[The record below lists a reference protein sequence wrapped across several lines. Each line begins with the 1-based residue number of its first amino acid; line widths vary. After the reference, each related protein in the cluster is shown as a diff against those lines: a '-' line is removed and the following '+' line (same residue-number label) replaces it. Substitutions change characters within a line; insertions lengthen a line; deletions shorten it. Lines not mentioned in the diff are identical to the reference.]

1 MSKVRRYETTVIVN
15 PALSQEERQS
25 LLDKLTNLISDAQG
39 LLVKF
44 DEWGEKR
51 LAYEIKKETRG
62 YYVLTEFC
70 GGGSLVKELE
80 RNLRLDDRALK
91 YMTICI
97 DQEVDPERVKA
108 EIEAAAKEEE
118 ESKPEPVQ
126 EVAAVEAQEETPP
139 EEAPPEETPPEETS
153 EPTTAKTEGQ
163 ENQAQ
168 SSEKEEPANGSV

>member
-25 LLDKLTNLISDAQG
+25 VLDKLTNLISDAQG

-91 YMTICI
+91 YMTVCI
-97 DQEVDPERVKA
+97 DKEVDPERVKA

-126 EVAAVEAQEETPP
+126 EVAAGEAQEEAPA
-139 EEAPPEETPPEETS
+139 EETQPGETPPEETS
-153 EPTTAKTEGQ
+153 EPTTGETEGQ
-163 ENQAQ
+163 ENQEQAN
-168 SSEKEEPANGSV
+168 EEEEPANGSV

>member
-1 MSKVRRYETTVIVN
+1 MRRYETTVIVN

-25 LLDKLTNLISDAQG
+25 VLDKLTNLISDAQG

-51 LAYEIKKETRG
+51 LAYELKKETRG
-62 YYVLTEFC
+62 YYVLMEFC
-70 GGGSLVKELE
+70 GDGSLVKELE

-97 DQEVDPERVKA
+97 DKEVDPERVKA

-139 EEAPPEETPPEETS
+139 EETS
-153 EPTTAKTEGQ
+153 EPTTGKTEVQKSQ
-163 ENQAQ
+163 EQAN
-168 SSEKEEPANGSV
+168 EKEEAVNGSV

>member
-1 MSKVRRYETTVIVN
+1 MRRYETTVIVN

-25 LLDKLTNLISDAQG
+25 VLDKLTNLISDAQG

-51 LAYEIKKETRG
+51 LAYELKKETRG
-62 YYVLTEFC
+62 YYVLMEFC
-70 GGGSLVKELE
+70 GDGSLVKELE

-91 YMTICI
+91 YMTVCI
-97 DQEVDPERVKA
+97 DKEVDPERVKA

-126 EVAAVEAQEETPP
+126 EVAAVEAQEE
-139 EEAPPEETPPEETS
+139 APPEETS
-153 EPTTAKTEGQ
+153 EPTTGKTEVQKSQ
-163 ENQAQ
+163 EQAN
-168 SSEKEEPANGSV
+168 EKEEAVNGSV

>member
-1 MSKVRRYETTVIVN
+1 MRRYETTVIVN

-25 LLDKLTNLISDAQG
+25 VLDKVTNLISDAQG

-51 LAYEIKKETRG
+51 LSYEINKETRG
-62 YYVLTEFC
+62 YYVLMEFC
-70 GGGSLVKELE
+70 GDGSLVKELE

-91 YMTICI
+91 YMTVCI
-97 DQEVDPERVKA
+97 DKEVDPERLKA

-126 EVAAVEAQEETPP
+126 EVAAVEAQEE
-139 EEAPPEETPPEETS
+139 APPEETPPEETS
-153 EPTTAKTEGQ
+153 EPTTGETEGQ
-163 ENQAQ
+163 ENQEQAN
-168 SSEKEEPANGSV
+168 EKEEPANGSV

>member
-1 MSKVRRYETTVIVN
+1 MRRYETTVIVN

-25 LLDKLTNLISDAQG
+25 VLDKLTNLISDAQG

-51 LAYEIKKETRG
+51 LAYELKKKTRG
-62 YYVLTEFC
+62 YYVLMEFC
-70 GGGSLVKELE
+70 GDGSLVKELE

-97 DQEVDPERVKA
+97 DKEVDPERVKA

-126 EVAAVEAQEETPP
+126 EVAAVEAQEE
-139 EEAPPEETPPEETS
+139 APPEETS
-153 EPTTAKTEGQ
+153 EPTTGKTEVQKSQ
-163 ENQAQ
+163 EQAN
-168 SSEKEEPANGSV
+168 EKEEAVNGSV

>member
-25 LLDKLTNLISDAQG
+25 VLDKLTNLISDAQG

-51 LAYEIKKETRG
+51 LAYELKKETRG
-62 YYVLTEFC
+62 YYVLMEFC
-70 GGGSLVKELE
+70 GDGSLVKELE

-97 DQEVDPERVKA
+97 DKEVDPERVKA

-139 EEAPPEETPPEETS
+139 EETS
-153 EPTTAKTEGQ
+153 EPTTGKTEVQKSQ
-163 ENQAQ
+163 EQAN
-168 SSEKEEPANGSV
+168 EKEEAVNGSV